1 MPLTETNP
9 VSEEHVGAF
18 NPTAMISTGAIT
30 TLISPIRGRIVEV
43 GFSPNSLVASTTT
56 ITVHTDDHALTTS
69 NLVQV
74 VSSTLGSFSS
84 AVLYQGATAS
94 VIPATNAYVNRG
106 SAIQITTSGN
116 LAAVG
121 AYVYAIIRRG

>member
-1 MPLTETNP
+1 MPLVPTDP

-18 NPTAMISTGAIT
+18 NAIAMSSAGAVT
-30 TLISPIRGRIVEV
+30 TLVSPIRGRIVEV
-43 GFSPNSLVASTTT
+43 GFCPNSVVTSTTT

-106 SAIQITTSGN
+106 SAIQVTTSGN
-116 LAAVG
+116 LAAIG
-121 AYVYAIIRRG
+121 AYVYAIVRRG